1 MKRNVLLNWVLIL
14 TFVMMILAGMTV
26 TASAEGEPIIEG
38 QDNLYIGKT
47 RLTNNGDFVVGT
59 NGGTATLGG
68 TADNP
73 VLTLDGFD
81 YSGAGYQF
89 DAPKVEGIALCESTI
104 FYDGETDLTVILK
117 GENYVSV
124 TQGDAE
130 IVYGIYSRSS
140 LKALC
145 FQQSEGCK
153 GSLDVTSSGWYDSY
167 GIEGNI
173 IVNSG
178 SLSVKAEAEKDTFA
192 ATAMRRRRLWN
203 KRSHSYYRKQRIS
216 DCSRI
221 EGSHLESCNEQDRRE
236 GLEISS
242 RRRRRRRYSR

>member
-1 MKRNVLLNWVLIL
+1 MKRNVMLNWVLTL
-14 TFVMMILAGMTV
+14 TFVIVILAGMTV

-38 QDNLYIGKT
+38 QDDLYIGKT

-89 DAPKVEGIALCESTI
+89 DAPKVEGIALCESAI
-104 FYDGETDLTVILK
+104 YYDGIQDLAVILK

-124 TQGDAE
+124 TQGEAE
-130 IVYGIYSRSS
+130 IVYGIYSSSS

-153 GSLDVTSSGWYDSY
+153 GSLDVTSSGWCDSY

-178 SLSVKAEAEKDTFA
+178 SLSVKAEAEKDTFD
-192 ATAMRRRRLWN
+192 ATA
-203 KRSHSYYRKQRIS
+203 IS
-216 DCSRI
+216 GNVIINNGSLFCVGEDC
-221 EGSHLESCNEQDRRE
+221 
-236 GLEISS
+236 
-242 RRRRRRRYSR
+242 